1 MCVYMFWYLLT
12 YTHTVYTYMY
22 IYTDHI
28 SCLYVVRA
36 YTHICI
42 NIYMRA
48 IKDWAVSKLRWIY
61 VAGYDSH
68 TYFVFLLPSPM
79 NTIGLNS
86 TEKPSAPGDPLP
98 TRTTA
103 FSLPSISERENYS
116 SETTP
121 PLSPDSTSTEESR
134 NSLDN
139 ANSHDVKGWHRSVNW
154 NEFGS
159 TRLFEFESY
168 QNSFSLNSMCSFY
181 VWCYS
186 SVQSVGRLG
195 VHAILTDQSN
205 ECILARRGGRGAPTS
220 HVGG

>member
-1 MCVYMFWYLLT
+1 MHLYLYIYNYIYICMCVYMYWYLLT

-48 IKDWAVSKLRWIY
+48 IKDWAVSKLRWVY

-68 TYFVFLLPSPM
+68 TYFVFLFPSPM

-86 TEKPSAPGDPLP
+86 TEKPSTPGDPLP

-116 SETTP
+116 SETTR
-121 PLSPDSTSTEESR
+121 PLSPDSSTSTEESR

-139 ANSHDVKGWHRSVNW
+139 ANSHDVTGWRGSVNW

-159 TRLFEFESY
+159 TCLSFWIRKLSEQLFSK
-168 QNSFSLNSMCSFY
+168 FY
-181 VWCYS
+181 VQLLCVMLLKCAKCRTS
-186 SVQSVGRLG
+186 RCSCN
-195 VHAILTDQSN
+195 TDW
-205 ECILARRGGRGAPTS
+205 PK
-220 HVGG
+220 